1 MRIDARLVAFFH
13 REGVKSCDEMLN
25 RFFLFSAEDI
35 DDHRALVRERVPDCV
50 SLEPIEAG
58 PFRSDVAAFPFAGEA
73 DSSWLASVFHSPGLT
88 VDFNSHAAVW
98 LMVPSSAWVSVAVGQ
113 RMREIRGGGIGG
125 LLPRDEQRIRRTAGH
140 HLMLRFDPS
149 RLASAMAAFEC
160 EAAIT
165 DVLDTHFFE
174 PRLAG
179 LQDLVDEVRHLI
191 RSLDRG
197 PDEIVD
203 LDLFRAAYDQLLVLR
218 LANVLAVAAA
228 PDRRPAIHRHDP
240 ALRRADE
247 YIRAHADGNVDLIRL
262 AQHVGLSLRS
272 IQVMF
277 RRTFDCTL
285 VQYIRRHRLAMA
297 RRRLEAASD
306 ATIAEIARSSGFAHL
321 GRFTAAYRAEFGE
334 LPRQTRQRT
343 RRKLSTDG

>member
-1 MRIDARLVAFFH
+1 
-13 REGVKSCDEMLN
+13 MLN
-25 RFFLFSAEDI
+25 RFRLFSAEDI
-35 DDHRALVRERVPDCV
+35 GDHRALVRARVPDCL
-50 SLEPIEAG
+50 SLEPIDDG
-58 PFRSDVAAFPFAGEA
+58 PFRSDVAAFPFAGEP
-73 DSSWLASVFHSPGLT
+73 DSSWLASVFHAPGLT
-88 VDFNSHAAVW
+88 VEFDSRAAVW
-98 LMVPSSAWVSVAVGQ
+98 LMVPFSAWITVALGR
-113 RMREIRGGGIGG
+113 RMREIRGGGVGG
-125 LLPRDEQRIRRTAGH
+125 LLPVEEQRIRRTAGH
-140 HLMLRFDPS
+140 HLMLRVDPS
-149 RLASAMAAFEC
+149 RLANAMAAFEC
-160 EAAIT
+160 DTALASI
-165 DVLDTHFFE
+165 LDEHFCE
-174 PRLAG
+174 PHLTG

-203 LDLFRAAYDQLLVLR
+203 LALFRAAYDQLLVLR

-228 PDRRPAIHRHDP
+228 PDGRPAIHRHDP

-247 YIRAHADGNVDLIRL
+247 YIRAHADDNVDLIRL

-272 IQVMF
+272 LQVMF

-334 LPRQTRQRT
+334 LPRQTRQRS
-343 RRKLSTDG
+343 RRTLSTDG

>member
-1 MRIDARLVAFFH
+1 
-13 REGVKSCDEMLN
+13 MLN
-25 RFFLFSAEDI
+25 RFSLFSAEDI
-35 DDHRALVRERVPDCV
+35 GKHRALVRERFPGCL
-50 SLEPIEAG
+50 SLEPMEDG
-58 PFRSDVAAFPFAGEA
+58 PFRSDVAAFPFAGEP
-73 DSSWLASVFHSPGLT
+73 DSSWLASVFHTPGLT
-88 VDFNSHAAVW
+88 VDFDSRAAVW
-98 LMVPSSAWVSVAVGQ
+98 LMVPFSARMSVAVG
-113 RMREIRGGGIGG
+113 RRRREIRGGGIGG
-125 LLPRDEQRIRRTAGH
+125 LLPVEEQRIRRTGGH

-149 RLASAMAAFEC
+149 RLTTAMAAFEC
-160 EAAIT
+160 DTALASI
-165 DVLDTHFFE
+165 LDEHFCE
-174 PRLAG
+174 PHLAG

-203 LDLFRAAYDQLLVLR
+203 LALFRAASDQLLVLR

-228 PDRRPAIHRHDP
+228 PDGRPAIHRHDP

-247 YIRAHADGNVDLIRL
+247 YIRAHADDNVDLIRL

-272 IQVMF
+272 LQVMF

-334 LPRQTRQRT
+334 LPRQTRQRS
-343 RRKLSTDG
+343 RRTLSTDG